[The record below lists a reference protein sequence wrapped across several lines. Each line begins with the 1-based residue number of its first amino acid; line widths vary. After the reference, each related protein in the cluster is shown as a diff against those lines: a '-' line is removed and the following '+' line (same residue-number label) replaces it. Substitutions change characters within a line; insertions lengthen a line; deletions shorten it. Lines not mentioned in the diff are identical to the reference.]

1 MKTQLALQF
10 ARFVRDAYRLGII
23 PAIQGVRAGYGSGR
37 LYFKIR
43 GGGRIAIR
51 RQNSDYDTFRQVFEH
66 REYFI
71 GNDAVEADIQSRYSN
86 ILSNGQKPI
95 IIDAGANIGLATI
108 WFKAQYPKAAVIAIE
123 PDLENFAVLKENV
136 IASDTTLLVNAAV
149 GSLPGSVSLIRD
161 TGMGWAVKTRRT
173 QENGISIITIDDA
186 IALVPNGVPFIVK
199 IDIEG
204 FESDLFGDNLA
215 WLDATFAVFIEPH
228 DWMEPSKGTSRA
240 FQRAFGERNFNIYVR
255 GENLLY
261 VRRLEPMS
269 HLSSS
274 SSAMM

>member
-1 MKTQLALQF
+1 MMQLALQF

-23 PAIQGVRAGYGSGR
+23 PAIQGVRASYGSGR

-51 RQNSDYDTFRQVFEH
+51 RRNSDYTIFRQIFEH
-66 REYFI
+66 REYSI
-71 GNDAVEADIQSRYSN
+71 GNHAVEADIQSRYSN

-95 IIDAGANIGLATI
+95 IIDAGANIGLATL
-108 WFKAQYPKAAVIAIE
+108 WFKAQYPKATVIAIE

-136 IASDTTLLVNAAV
+136 VASDTTLLVNAAV

-161 TGMGWAVKTRRT
+161 ISMGWAVQTRRT
-173 QENGISIITIDDA
+173 QGNGTSIITIDDA
-186 IALVPNGVPFIVK
+186 ITLVPNGVPLIVK

-215 WLDATFAVFIEPH
+215 WLDATFAVFLEPH

-261 VRRLEPMS
+261 VRQLAPMS
-269 HLSSS
+269 HLSGSNS
-274 SSAMM
+274 VTV

>member
-1 MKTQLALQF
+1 MKQPALQF

-43 GGGRIAIR
+43 DGGRIAIR
-51 RQNSDYDTFRQVFEH
+51 RQNSDYAIFRQIFEH
-66 REYFI
+66 REYSI
-71 GNDAVEADIQSRYSN
+71 GNHAVEADIQSRYSN

-95 IIDAGANIGLATI
+95 IIDAGANIGLATL
-108 WFKAQYPKAAVIAIE
+108 WFKAQYPEAAVIAIE

-136 IASDTTLLVNAAV
+136 IASDATLLVNAAV
-149 GSLPGSVSLIRD
+149 GSVPGSVSLMRD
-161 TGMGWAVKTRRT
+161 ISMGWAVQTQRT
-173 QENGISIITIDDA
+173 QGNGTSIITIDDA
-186 IALVPNGVPFIVK
+186 ITLVPNGVPLIVK

-215 WLDATFAVFIEPH
+215 WLDATFAVFLEPH
-228 DWMEPSKGTSRA
+228 DWMEPSKGTSRT

-261 VRRLEPMS
+261 VRQLAPMS
-269 HLSSS
+269 HQ
-274 SSAMM
+274 AVQIR